1 PARDQIQLNEE
12 TVWAGEPGNN
22 VPKNVYSQIQEVR
35 DLLFEGKNKEAQA
48 LADATFPRN
57 APKDLNY
64 GMPYQTVG
72 NLFLNFEGHEK
83 VENYSRNLDI
93 QRAVGE
99 VKYDLNGVHFS
110 RKYFVSYP
118 DQVMI
123 VHLTA
128 SKPGSISF
136 NLNMDSP
143 QKQHQISAE
152 NGVLQLSGTGGDF
165 ENKTG
170 KLRFETLI
178 YPKLNSGELITRD
191 NTLQVKNA
199 NEVLLFVSIGTNF
212 KNY

>member
-1 PARDQIQLNEE
+1 CKEKVMPKISILFFFSFLSCLICSAQEINYDHLLWYDRPAGNWNEALPIGNGRIGGMLFGNPARDQIQLNEE

-136 NLNMDSP
+136 NLN
-143 QKQHQISAE
+143 
-152 NGVLQLSGTGGDF
+152 
-165 ENKTG
+165 
-170 KLRFETLI
+170 
-178 YPKLNSGELITRD
+178 
-191 NTLQVKNA
+191 
-199 NEVLLFVSIGTNF
+199 
-212 KNY
+212 